1 MNSCKWAEPI
11 FLVLPL
17 SVLYRDFH
25 ACQSDLPKISPFTD
39 FFQKDVPQNKSP
51 AENGSAPSL
60 GGVLSI
66 S

>member
-17 SVLYRDFH
+17 SVLYRDFW
-25 ACQSDLPKISPFTD
+25 ACQSDLSKIRPFID
-39 FFQKDVPQNKSP
+39 FLQKDVPQNKSP
-51 AENGSAPSL
+51 PENGSALSL